1 MAEWKKILTSGSEG
15 SFTDLTASNLP
26 LLAQGQVLGID
37 GSGNITKFNTSSIAT
52 ANAVTYVG
60 TGGQNNYITRWTGT
74 TTISTSSLQEI
85 SGSITIGTPADTG
98 DTVYTDG
105 LFDDF
110 GANTTTIATAVD
122 RFNEVLNGLAPPAA
136 PDVRNLEGVSTSP
149 GATSANLSFG
159 AGDVVPGY
167 TNVSG
172 TGSVSPMSTAV
183 NKGGSFNRTTNSAP
197 NVYRLGVLTGS
208 LTLTFDINESTTADG
223 SPFTNYP
230 ADAFSVPA
238 DGGESYLVD
247 INGNSFQITTTGT
260 SSYTDA
266 NGFNLSIAQTGS
278 FPSTG
283 LPFVYRRHRIGS
295 LNITSSFFR
304 RGWNF
309 VKVTQLPSKMTNY
322 ADWVFDPAQAGTS
335 FSAATNST
343 HSFNPTGLKWIS
355 GIPYYTGLTFVASGS
370 VPGFYSCSYN
380 ATAITFTSVGSSG
393 SFASTYAVPAPLN
406 FNSNLEASA
415 SFTFGT
421 TARALNNVISSTYT
435 ATGPG
440 GKTTGTQTISTPT
453 IIIHTNTGAP
463 SNTVENFLTES
474 FRVPSAS
481 YDDQTSLINGVYN
494 AATSLVTA
502 TSELMY
508 FDNALVYPSVNLS
521 TAVYKAGT
529 VPDYSGLSGTKFLY
543 RRFLHS
549 GGTATKKSFTV
560 TFTGNI
566 QSGSA
571 GEGPTFGVPVLGGSN
586 FTMHVKI
593 PAKTGYRNVFKGA
606 PGSAEET
613 SKRTT
618 DNIGCFDGATPSI
631 SSGASFSTD
640 MVNVAA
646 GYATNDRFIVRITM
660 ADAGARI
667 TNITHTD

>member
-15 SFTDLTASNLP
+15 SFTNLIASALP
-26 LLAQGQVLGID
+26 EIAQGQVLGID

-105 LFDDF
+105 LFTDF
-110 GANTTTIATAVD
+110 SANTTTIATAVD

-149 GATSANLSFG
+149 GATANLSFG
-159 AGDVVPGY
+159 AGDVVSGY
-167 TNVSG
+167 ISASG
-172 TGSVSPMSTAV
+172 TGSVSPMSTPV
-183 NKGGSFNRTTNSAP
+183 IKGSSFTRYTNSGA

-230 ADAFSVPA
+230 ADAFSVSA

-283 LPFVYRRHRIGS
+283 LPFVYRRHRTGS

-335 FSAATNST
+335 FSTPTNST

-355 GIPYYTGLTFVASGS
+355 GIPYYTALTFVASGS

-380 ATAITFTSVGSSG
+380 TTAITFTSVGSSG

-440 GKTTGTQTISTPT
+440 GKTTGTRTISTPT
-453 IIIHTNTGAP
+453 IIIHTNTSNP
-463 SNTVENFLTES
+463 SDTVENFLTES
-474 FRVPSAS
+474 YRVPSAS
-481 YDDQTSLINGVYN
+481 YNDQTSLINGVYN

-502 TSELMY
+502 ASELMY
-508 FDNALVYPSVNLS
+508 FDNALVYPSVDLS

-529 VPDYSGLSGTKFLY
+529 VPSYTGLSGTKFLY
-543 RRFLHS
+543 RRFVHT
-549 GGTATKKSFTV
+549 GGSSATKAFTV

-566 QSGSA
+566 RSGSF
-571 GEGPTFGVPVLGGSN
+571 GLGPTLGVPTSGGSN

-593 PAKTGYRNVFKGA
+593 PGKTGYRNVFKGA
-606 PGSAEET
+606 PGAAEELNE
-613 SKRTT
+613 RTT
-618 DNIGCFDGATPSI
+618 DNLGCFNGAAPSI

-640 MVNVAA
+640 TVVAA
-646 GYATNDRFIVRITM
+646 YSNNDNFIVRITM
-660 ADAGARI
+660 VDAGARI
-667 TNITHTD
+667 TNITHTN

>member
-26 LLAQGQVLGID
+26 IITQGQVLGID

-60 TGGQNNYITRWTGT
+60 TGGQNNYITRWTGA

-149 GATSANLSFG
+149 GVTANLSFG
-159 AGDVVPGY
+159 AGDVVSGY
-167 TNVSG
+167 ISASG

-183 NKGGSFNRTTNSAP
+183 NKGSSFTRTTNSGT

-283 LPFVYRRHRIGS
+283 LPFVYRRHRTGN

-335 FSAATNST
+335 FSTPTNST

-380 ATAITFTSVGSSG
+380 TTPITFTSVGTSG

-453 IIIHTNTGAP
+453 IIIHGTGHTAP
-463 SNTVENFLTES
+463 TTKIEYFTTES
-474 FRVPSAS
+474 QRVPSAS
-481 YDDQTSLINGVYN
+481 YDDQTSLTNGVYN

-508 FDNALVYPSVNLS
+508 FDNALVYPSVDLS
-521 TAVYKAGT
+521 GAVYKAGT
-529 VPDYSGLSGTKFLY
+529 VPNYSGLSGTKFLY
-543 RRFLHS
+543 RRFLHDAS
-549 GGTATKKSFTV
+549 QGSTATKTI
-560 TFTGNI
+560 TIPWTGMT
-566 QSGSA
+566 SGFVA
-571 GEGPTFGVPVLGGSN
+571 NTTALTTQN
-586 FTMHVKI
+586 AYIHVKI
-593 PAKTGYRNVFKGA
+593 PATTGYRDLLVATPANTTAVQLNDNV
-606 PGSAEET
+606 
-613 SKRTT
+613 
-618 DNIGCFDGATPSI
+618 GCGDGASI
-631 SSGASFSTD
+631 TSNTAKTINMGQQNWPASDT
-640 MVNVAA
+640 
-646 GYATNDRFIVRITM
+646 RWLVRITTTT
-660 ADAGARI
+660 GWTGRI
-667 TNITHTD
+667 TQITVT